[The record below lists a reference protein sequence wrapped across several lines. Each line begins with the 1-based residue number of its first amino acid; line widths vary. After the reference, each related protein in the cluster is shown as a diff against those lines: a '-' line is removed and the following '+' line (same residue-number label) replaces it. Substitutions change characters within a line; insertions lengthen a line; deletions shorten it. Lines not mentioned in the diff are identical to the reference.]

1 VDDGVPTHAVL
12 SGQPACAQGGKE
24 CSCGAWAWRL
34 RPRGHEVGDGAG
46 TGLARSSVR
55 AAFVRKGRINADAKV
70 NVGVNAG
77 SSDPRRGSVVRRP
90 LKGIPRP
97 RSAAAT
103 RGRRRASR
111 AMPSSPLRRAVG
123 VWSARRGGG
132 FEGHLALLPLVA
144 GVFAT
149 SVARTG
155 DAGRPHRAEAGR
167 RSRSWSSR
175 ATT

>member
-55 AAFVRKGRINADAKV
+55 AAFVRKGRPGGWPATGPLGGVRPRINADAKV

-77 SSDPRRGSVVRRP
+77 SSDPRRGSVVRGGGWP
-90 LKGIPRP
+90 AHAGGGSEGHP
-97 RSAAAT
+97 AT
-103 RGRRRASR
+103 AIRGRDPR
-111 AMPSSPLRRAVG
+111 
-123 VWSARRGGG
+123 
-132 FEGHLALLPLVA
+132 
-144 GVFAT
+144 
-149 SVARTG
+149 
-155 DAGRPHRAEAGR
+155 
-167 RSRSWSSR
+167 
-175 ATT
+175 